1 MKIEC
6 LAIELT
12 RRCNMTCSHCMR
24 GDVQDKDIASDILS
38 SLLVDNEVTSI
49 QSLIFTGGEPSIYG
63 QGVDN
68 FISLCTD
75 NNITIGNF
83 YIAVNGK
90 VCSDEFLVT
99 MSDLYDFCT
108 NKEQSKVDI
117 TRSSFHIGQD
127 EDVVAKLKTLP
138 FVYEREEFMLE
149 DDYIR
154 IRKQGRAEDP
164 AFEVGEDI
172 KPQTQTLWNGV
183 LRGIVYLNV
192 NGDICNSCDLSYAN
206 QEINKIGNIT
216 EETLSEMLT

>member
-1 MKIEC
+1 MEC
-6 LAIELT
+6 G
-12 RRCNMTCSHCMR
+12 HCLR
-24 GDVQDKDIASDILS
+24 GPAQYKDITFNVMDK
-38 SLLVDNEVTSI
+38 LLEEVESI
-49 QSLIFTGGEPSIYG
+49 GVVIFTGGEPSLNVKGLKDFLEICKR
-63 QGVDN
+63 N
-68 FISLCTD
+68 KIS
-75 NNITIGNF
+75 ITSF
-83 YIAVNGK
+83 YIATNGTN
-90 VCSDEFLVT
+90 SDDFIDIIF
-99 MSDLYDFCT
+99 DLYNYCLD
-108 NKEQSKVDI
+108 KKSSHVDI
-117 TRSSFHIGQD
+117 SRSSFHIGQD